1 MTDIICDPKTG
12 YAIEKGW
19 EISRQ
24 FMKEIE
30 EELKAEFPP
39 NLLLISSELKKK
51 FIDWASKN

>member
-1 MTDIICDPKTG
+1 MTDLICDPKTG

-30 EELKAEFPP
+30 EELGKELPL
-39 NLLLISSELKKK
+39 NLLLVSSELAKKW
-51 FIDWASKN
+51 IDWASKN